1 MKFSGKYTNTDYIEF
16 DDDRASAVFRDSKQ
30 PRVYKAF
37 NPTRKNIKG
46 YKVDGGIITSSLLEK
61 CDYAL
66 YTEDDKIY
74 LIELKG
80 GDYKHAI
87 DQISSSVD
95 ILIKN
100 VGVTAKEVNG
110 RVVLSKCKT
119 PSLWANDEKKLIA
132 KLRRLGGNLD
142 KKVRLLEENI

>member
-1 MKFSGKYTNTDYIEF
+1 MKFSEKYTNPDYIEF
-16 DDDRASAVFRDSKQ
+16 DDDKSCAVFRDKKQ
-30 PRVYKAF
+30 PRVYRAH
-37 NPTRKNIKG
+37 NPARKIIKG

-87 DQISSSVD
+87 EQISSSVD